1 MISFFR
7 PHNFLNVLR
16 EEAYTITIIKGNR
29 QWIVKFDPRWSRF
42 IIFDQ

>member
-16 EEAYTITIIKGNR
+16 EEAYTITITIIKGNR
-29 QWIVKFDPRWSRF
+29 QWIVKFDPT
-42 IIFDQ
+42 ITDYNK